1 MANVQSCLP
10 ITLPLNNRMEINPK
24 MSEILAESVRIVGAL
39 LRLAGNSEQLFPG
52 IRQTAARLA
61 DLHDFLKL
69 GQLEIIKPLGIVG
82 AKQVCK
88 TRLCFEGAGFSGA
101 SQFFANGFEVNATA
115 RGQRRHANNH
125 CVEIAEVAAPVRS
138 RVQSVFKETLFSL
151 SVERTCCSPTSSSS
165 ANAGTASRNWK
176 TAFATRSCLTSLWSK
191 SSI

>member
-1 MANVQSCLP
+1 
-10 ITLPLNNRMEINPK
+10 MEINPK
-24 MSEILAESVRIVGAL
+24 MSEILAESIRVVGAL
-39 LRLAGNSEQLFPG
+39 LGLAGDSEQLFPG

-88 TRLCFEGAGFSGA
+88 TRLRFERTCFSGTD
-101 SQFFANGFEVNATA
+101 QLFTNRFEVNATA